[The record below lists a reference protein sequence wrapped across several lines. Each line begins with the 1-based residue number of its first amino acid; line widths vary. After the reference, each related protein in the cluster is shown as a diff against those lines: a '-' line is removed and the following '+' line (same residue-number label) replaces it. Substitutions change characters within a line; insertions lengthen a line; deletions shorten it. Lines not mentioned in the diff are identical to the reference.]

1 MFEPPKTKLT
11 PIKGRDWED
20 ELWLSKWMH
29 RPMRKYLEDKPIY
42 PWCVPE
48 PKVNFD
54 LVKGFNKGL
63 H

>member
-1 MFEPPKTKLT
+1 MSPFDRETEIQLC
-11 PIKGRDWED
+11 
-20 ELWLSKWMH
+20 KWMK
-29 RPMRKYLEDKPIY
+29 RPPRTFPDDTPFY

-54 LVKGFNKGL
+54 LVKSFNKGQ